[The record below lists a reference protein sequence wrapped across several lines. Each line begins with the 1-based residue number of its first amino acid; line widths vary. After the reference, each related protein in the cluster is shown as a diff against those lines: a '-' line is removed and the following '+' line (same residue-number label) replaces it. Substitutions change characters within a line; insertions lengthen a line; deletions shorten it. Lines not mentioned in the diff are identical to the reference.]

1 MFFQGR
7 ADKVYLAEVSDGEPG
22 PYKLQICPDTF
33 AIELR
38 TDSFE
43 HISKCGP
50 VDVPD
55 FRGIKS
61 SSGTLTFAFA
71 HVEDANY
78 ALAVLGTATDAG
90 IAGTVTAEQLPDFI
104 EAGDV
109 WFLGGLERH
118 RAITALVFTPSLV
131 ADTDYTLDA
140 ASGKVTFLTDQ
151 GSVGPTCDYGYTDPA
166 SVSMLSASQKEYAVM
181 FENINKAEDNNPGS
195 IELYRVRFDPAS
207 NMDYLSD
214 ELQIPSLSGSVL
226 ADLTKSSSNTEFG
239 QFGRRVL

>member
-7 ADKVYLAEVSDGEPG
+7 ADAVYLAEVTDGVPG

-33 AIELR
+33 SIELR

-55 FRGIKS
+55 YRGIKS

-78 ALAVLGTATDAG
+78 ALAVLGTVTP
-90 IAGTVTAEQLPDFI
+90 AGTSDNVVAEALPDNI

-109 WFLGGLERH
+109 VFLGGLTRH
-118 RAITALVFTPSLV
+118 RNITGLTFGTPLVE
-131 ADTDYTLDA
+131 DTDYTLDA

-151 GSVGPTCDYGYTDPA
+151 GSIQTASYGYTDPQ

-181 FENINKAEDNNPGS
+181 FENINKANSNDPGS
-195 IELYRVRFDPAS
+195 IELYRVRFDPAG

-214 ELQIPSLSGSVL
+214 ELQVPSLSGSVL
-226 ADLTKSSSNTEFG
+226 ADQTKDASDTEFG

>member
-7 ADKVYLAEVSDGEPG
+7 AEAVYLAEVVDGEPG
-22 PYKLQICPDTF
+22 PYKLSICPDTF

-61 SSGTLTFAFA
+61 SSGTLSFAFA

-78 ALAVLGTATDAG
+78 ALAVLGTVTPVG
-90 IAGTVTAEQLPDFI
+90 LPGTVTAEQLPDAI

-109 WFLGGLERH
+109 WFLGGLTRH
-118 RAITALVFTPSLV
+118 RAITTLVFTPALV
-131 ADTDYTLDA
+131 ANTDYTLDA

-151 GSVGPTCDYGYTDPA
+151 GSVGPTAAYGFTDPP

-181 FENINKAEDNNPGS
+181 FENINKADDNDPGS
-195 IELYRVRFDPAS
+195 IELYRVRFDPAA
-207 NMDYLSD
+207 NMDYMSD

-226 ADLTKSSSNTEFG
+226 ADLTKSAADLEFG